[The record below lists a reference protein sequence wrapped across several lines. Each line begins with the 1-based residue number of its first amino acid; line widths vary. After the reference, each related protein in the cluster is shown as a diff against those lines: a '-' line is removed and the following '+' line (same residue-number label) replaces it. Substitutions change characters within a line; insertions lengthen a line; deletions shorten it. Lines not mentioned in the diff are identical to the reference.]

1 MKRTKNSPSIAA
13 RMYYEQP
20 LPLTHPNQRLELNK
34 TQNAVLLY
42 QGEVVGK
49 LFNIKIHPRIVDG
62 VE

>member
-1 MKRTKNSPSIAA
+1 
-13 RMYYEQP
+13 MYYEQP